1 LKLASRFDH
10 LRGFRDNRRSSRVL
24 LMAMKS
30 TVVIVAL
37 TLAFA
42 ILLAAS
48 LVLAIE
54 RRGELSLWR
63 LTDGPVLR
71 VQLSGPALPKMPEPD

>member
-1 LKLASRFDH
+1 
-10 LRGFRDNRRSSRVL
+10 
-24 LMAMKS
+24 MAMKS

-48 LVLAIE
+48 LVIAIE
-54 RRGELSLWR
+54 RRGELSLWP

-71 VQLSGPALPKMPEPD
+71 VQLGGSVLPKPPEPD